1 MKRIAV
7 RFGALL
13 FIPFNAFAAD
23 AALPGQ
29 VSAFFA
35 KVLAEIINPLIT
47 LGFAVAI
54 VYLAWAVLRYTMGG
68 DKFDQAKMKNSLIYG
83 VLGVAIMATVF
94 GIMKFIAVSV
104 GAPESIVTNNV

>member
-1 MKRIAV
+1 MGKHSCPQSNIWAQVSCYNKDMKRIV
-7 RFGALL
+7 GRLGALL
-13 FIPFNAFAAD
+13 LIPINAFAAQ

-54 VYLAWAVLRYTMGG
+54 VYLAWAVLQYTMGR
-68 DKFDQAKMKNSLIYG
+68 KI
-83 VLGVAIMATVF
+83 
-94 GIMKFIAVSV
+94 
-104 GAPESIVTNNV
+104 